1 MIRAT
6 CTVFGDT
13 NNRLSIIHLFGLPV
27 YKYRLVN
34 KMITVRVLGLPIYS
48 RATSV
53 IKRDAIP
60 AAFQE

>member
-6 CTVFGDT
+6 CTVFGDA
-13 NNRLSIIHLFGLPV
+13 NNKLSIIYLLGLPV

-34 KMITVRVLGLPIYS
+34 RAITVRVMGLLIY
-48 RATSV
+48 RRTTSV